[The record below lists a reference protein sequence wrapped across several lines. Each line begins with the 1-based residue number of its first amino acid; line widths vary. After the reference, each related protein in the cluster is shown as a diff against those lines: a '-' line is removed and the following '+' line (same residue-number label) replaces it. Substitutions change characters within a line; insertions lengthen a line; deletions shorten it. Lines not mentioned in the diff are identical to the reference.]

1 MMRVEMTDAAA
12 SLSTYA
18 RKAQK
23 EPVVR
28 TRRGKPVAALMPL
41 HEDAWED
48 LLVSSHPTFRGI
60 IRRSRTRCK
69 PGQGGSTEEMRR
81 RLTARRKASR

>member
-23 EPVVR
+23 EPVVL
-28 TRRGKPVAALMPL
+28 TRRGKPIVALMPL
-41 HEDAWED
+41 SLIH
-48 LLVSSHPTFRGI
+48 I
-60 IRRSRTRCK
+60 
-69 PGQGGSTEEMRR
+69 
-81 RLTARRKASR
+81 

>member
-18 RKAQK
+18 RKARK
-23 EPVVR
+23 EPVVL

-41 HEDAWED
+41 DEEAWED
-48 LLVSSHPTFRGI
+48 LLVSSHPTFRRI
-60 IRRSRTRCK
+60 IRRSRARCR
-69 PGQGGSTEEMRR
+69 PGQGISTEEMRR
-81 RLTARRKASR
+81 RLAARRKASR

>member
-23 EPVVR
+23 EPVVL
-28 TRRGKPVAALMPL
+28 TRRGKPIAALMPL
-41 HEDAWED
+41 DRNGWED
-48 LLVSSHPTFRGI
+48 LLVSSHPTFRRI
-60 IRRSRTRCK
+60 IRRSRARCK
-69 PGQGGSTEEMRR
+69 PGQGISTDTMRR
-81 RLTARRKASR
+81 RLVDRRKTSR

>member
-23 EPVVR
+23 EPVVL
-28 TRRGKPVAALMPL
+28 TRRGKPVVALMPL
-41 HEDAWED
+41 DEDAWED
-48 LLVSSHPTFRGI
+48 LLVSSHSAFRRV
-60 IRRSRTRCK
+60 IRRSRARCK
-69 PGQGGSTEEMRR
+69 PGQGISTEEMRR
-81 RLTARRKASR
+81 RLAVRRKSR